1 MHYMIV
7 NKTCTYRKLLRNS
20 KFPKPIY
27 SLNDF
32 SVCNNVMCGNKLFIS
47 FSMQRENIFTLV
59 ELLLVLLHF
68 QIIHDNKSTIS
79 RDSYLLLLSKLQ
91 KHCASLFYT
100 DGYASI
106 KNPNISVTKF
116 HNLDIITFHFYNFS
130 SWLIR
135 FEPKIYLQI
144 ILQIR
149 IIFSKFSHSTK
160 FNMLSMQFLP
170 RTIDEV

>member
-1 MHYMIV
+1 MQTNCLYH
-7 NKTCTYRKLLRNS
+7 
-20 KFPKPIY
+20 
-27 SLNDF
+27 
-32 SVCNNVMCGNKLFIS
+32 SVCSEKIYLHWSSCYL
-47 FSMQRENIFTLV
+47 
-59 ELLLVLLHF
+59 LLHF

-79 RDSYLLLLSKLQ
+79 RDSYLLLLSKLH

-116 HNLDIITFHFYNFS
+116 HNLDIITFHFYNFW
-130 SWLIR
+130 SWLIS

-149 IIFSKFSHSTK
+149 IIFSKSSHSTK
-160 FNMLSMQFLP
+160 FNMLSMHFSP